1 MAQQPL
7 PSPSSSQSTLL
18 SCRSPPT
25 KIQWDRPPPAPSVQL
40 AAGARPCRDTTRQ
53 PITRA
58 WSHCKPIEGAAHNQ
72 SELLPPSVIGRS
84 PVPGGDQSYLTT
96 TCCWYNNKMSARPT
110 SVRARPVAPRDS
122 PLMSAIFVCARRAVG
137 KIFINFCRAL
147 DSKPLSSSTTLGKR
161 PWLRAGHK
169 GYWGAL
175 RPCPP
180 SSNCSHQFCQNSN
193 RFRRGCRNVLFSS
206 LQF

>member
-1 MAQQPL
+1 MFILYYWPGSLSPPPPPPSLLSPL
-7 PSPSSSQSTLL
+7 ADLHPPNISGIDLPQFCRRTKHRIPSPVPRAAAHST
-18 SCRSPPT
+18 RAN
-25 KIQWDRPPPAPSVQL
+25 PPPAPSVQL
-40 AAGARPCRDTTRQ
+40 AAGARPCQDTTRQ

-137 KIFINFCRAL
+137 KIFLNFCRAL
-147 DSKPLSSSTTLGKR
+147 DSRPLSSSTILGT
-161 PWLRAGHK
+161 AG
-169 GYWGAL
+169 Y
-175 RPCPP
+175 
-180 SSNCSHQFCQNSN
+180 
-193 RFRRGCRNVLFSS
+193 
-206 LQF
+206 

>member
-1 MAQQPL
+1 M
-7 PSPSSSQSTLL
+7 
-18 SCRSPPT
+18 
-25 KIQWDRPPPAPSVQL
+25 
-40 AAGARPCRDTTRQ
+40 
-53 PITRA
+53 
-58 WSHCKPIEGAAHNQ
+58 
-72 SELLPPSVIGRS
+72 
-84 PVPGGDQSYLTT
+84 PGGDQSYLTT
-96 TCCWYNNKMSARPT
+96 TCCWYNNRMSARPT

-122 PLMSAIFVCARRAVG
+122 QLRSAIFICARRAVG

-147 DSKPLSSSTTLGKR
+147 DSKPFSSSTTLGKR

-206 LQF
+206 LQFQEHRAVVFTFPVCPPVCLGENFGVHPKRTNCVF